1 MVEAL
6 YLFLQ
11 RIGYHHPLHPPL
23 THLPMGLIMACFIFA
38 LLAMLLSQPALLRS
52 AYQPVEKL
60 TSQGII
66 GKLNSRLIFLR
77 RLS

>member
-1 MVEAL
+1 
-6 YLFLQ
+6 
-11 RIGYHHPLHPPL
+11 
-23 THLPMGLIMACFIFA
+23 MAADYKQNPFT
-38 LLAMLLSQPALLRS
+38 L

>member
-1 MVEAL
+1 MEEDFF
-6 YLFLQ
+6 YSC
-11 RIGYHHPLHPPL
+11 PLVIN
-23 THLPMGLIMACFIFA
+23 G
-38 LLAMLLSQPALLRS
+38 
-52 AYQPVEKL
+52 YQPVEKL